1 MQGILENAPAPLL
14 PELAGCRIALIIPCY
29 NEEGTIATVVNDF
42 RNIAIPLEIYVFDN
56 GSTDKIREVAT
67 KAGTVVYREC
77 NRGKGHVV
85 RRMFADVEADYYVM
99 VDGDAT
105 YDAASAVSILRRLVT
120 EGLDMLVG
128 CRKGEDDRAG
138 FRRGHRTGNRL
149 LTAAVK
155 NVFGGQFT
163 DMLSGYRVFS
173 RRYVKSFP
181 SQSVGFEIETELT
194 VHALEMAMPCGEL
207 ETSYRA
213 CPHGSESELSTYRD
227 GARIPLT
234 IIRLYA
240 FERPLVFFSTIGA
253 VLAVFALGLAFP
265 LFVDFYREGLVPRLP
280 TAVLVTG
287 VSVVSLLMFT
297 SGIILDSLTHARR
310 ETRRFAYLSL
320 PLRRPCS
327 GGQ

>member
-1 MQGILENAPAPLL
+1 MS
-14 PELAGCRIALIIPCY
+14 ELIDFSDRRVALIIPCY
-29 NEEGTIATVVNDF
+29 NEEGTIASVVRDF
-42 RNIAIPLEIYVFDN
+42 RSADASMEIYVFDN
-56 GSTDKIREVAT
+56 GSTDGTCKVA
-67 KAGTVVYREC
+67 KEAGAIVCHER

-105 YDAASAVSILRRLVT
+105 YDASSVGEMLHRLIV
-120 EGLDMLVG
+120 EDLDMLVG
-128 CRKGEDDRAG
+128 CRRGGDG
-138 FRRGHRTGNRL
+138 STSFRKGHRVGNRL

-163 DMLSGYRVFS
+163 DMLSGYRIFS

-207 ETSYRA
+207 ETPYRA
-213 CPHGSESELSTYRD
+213 RPHGSQSKLSTFGD
-227 GARIPLT
+227 GTRILLT
-234 IIRLYA
+234 IIRLYM
-240 FERPLVFFSTIGA
+240 FERPMAFFSFIGA
-253 VLAVFALGLAFP
+253 ALALLALTLSIP

-287 VSVVSLLMFT
+287 MSVMSLLMYM
-297 SGIILDSLTHARR
+297 SGIILDSLARARR
-310 ETRRFAYLSL
+310 EMRRFAYLSI
-320 PLRRPCS
+320 PLRGSRFVDK
-327 GGQ
+327 